1 MHSVPGS
8 KVENTESDF
17 FFFFFTVLNGLM
29 IIIYFEISDSL
40 IEKIYDFSIY
50 QK

>member
-8 KVENTESDF
+8 KVENTESD